1 MKQKFFTLGIIAL
14 LAVVCLFVFQHVTS
28 AQRPD
33 RNDQSERGQ
42 RGNRGG
48 GERGG
53 GSMMGN
59 FNPSSFIDNS
69 WLDLTFAIKVDDETL
84 IEARTVHQE
93 ARDMIAEKM
102 KGMAKMREAG
112 DFQGMMQEMRTIS
125 TSAIKDLQ
133 TGLKEVL
140 SEDQMKQLTESMK
153 KRAEDA
159 AERRNRF
166 RGRQQGGEDG
176 QRGQGRRE
184 LRDTP

>member
-14 LAVVCLFVFQHVTS
+14 LAVVCLFVFEHVTS

-33 RNDQSERGQ
+33 RNDQPERGQ
-42 RGNRGG
+42 RGDRGG
-48 GERGG
+48 EERRGG
-53 GSMMGN
+53 NTMGN

-84 IEARTVHQE
+84 IKARSVHQE
-93 ARDMIAEKM
+93 ARDKITAKM
-102 KGMAKMREAG
+102 KEMTKLRESG
-112 DFQGMMQEMRTIS
+112 DFQAMMQGMRTIS
-125 TSAIKDLQ
+125 TTAIKELQ

-140 SEDQMKQLTESMK
+140 SEEQMKQLTDSMK
-153 KRAEDA
+153 KRIEADA
-159 AERRNRF
+159 QRRNRF
-166 RGRQQGGEDG
+166 RGRQQGGDDG

>member
-14 LAVVCLFVFQHVTS
+14 LAVVCLFVFEHVTS

-33 RNDQSERGQ
+33 RNDQPERGQ
-42 RGNRGG
+42 RADRGG
-48 GERGG
+48 GERRGG
-53 GSMMGN
+53 NMMGN

-84 IEARTVHQE
+84 IQARSVHQE
-93 ARDMIAEKM
+93 ARDKITEKM
-102 KGMAKMREAG
+102 KELNKLRESG
-112 DFQGMMQEMRTIS
+112 DFQGMMQGMRTIS
-125 TSAIKDLQ
+125 TTAIKELQ

-140 SEDQMKQLTESMK
+140 SEEQMKQLTDSMK
-153 KRAEDA
+153 KRAEAD

-166 RGRQQGGEDG
+166 RGRQQGGNDG

-184 LRDTP
+184 LRETP

>member
-1 MKQKFFTLGIIAL
+1 MAI
-14 LAVVCLFVFQHVTS
+14 VCLFVFEHVTS

-33 RNDQSERGQ
+33 RNDQQERGQ
-42 RGNRGG
+42 RADRGG
-48 GERGG
+48 AERRGG
-53 GSMMGN
+53 NMSGM

-93 ARDMIAEKM
+93 ARDKITEKM
-102 KGMAKMREAG
+102 KGLAKMRESG

-125 TSAIKDLQ
+125 TSAIKELQ
-133 TGLKEVL
+133 TGLKQVL
-140 SEDQMKQLTESMK
+140 SEEQMKQLTESMK
-153 KRAEDA
+153 KRAEAD

-166 RGRQQGGEDG
+166 RGRQQGGDDG

>member
-14 LAVVCLFVFQHVTS
+14 LAVVCLFVFEHVTS

-33 RNDQSERGQ
+33 RNDQAGQ
-42 RGNRGG
+42 RGDRGG
-48 GERGG
+48 AERRGG
-53 GSMMGN
+53 NTMGN
-59 FNPSSFIDNS
+59 LNPSSFIDNS

-93 ARDMIAEKM
+93 ARDKITEKM
-102 KGMAKMREAG
+102 KGMDKMRESG

-125 TSAIKDLQ
+125 TTAIKELQ
-133 TGLKEVL
+133 TGLKDVL
-140 SEDQMKQLTESMK
+140 SEEQMKQLTESMK
-153 KRAEDA
+153 KRAEADA
-159 AERRNRF
+159 QRRNRF
-166 RGRQQGGEDG
+166 RGRQQGGDEG